1 MDVIQN
7 FFSSLGET
15 LEPVLSALKHVLIT
29 GFPFINVFVILIAG
43 ILGANLYG
51 KPNAHTKNLIV
62 KLLGVA
68 VILFGINELWKSLFV
83 LQEGVLEAK
92 GTLLVVISVLLGWL
106 FGEALMLDRLLGK
119 LGILLSRLF
128 SPKPTPAE
136 IAQLKKNKPSPEEIS
151 AEAKK
156 LCDCANGFV
165 IATVLCGFSSTL
177 FTGFLEGRATGEA
190 GPLLMKLAFDLVLV
204 FALAVIYGNGVSL
217 SGIPVLCVEL
227 FLWLADAKWGEIL
240 TDELVRQTALVG
252 GIILLCGGV
261 CLMYGKR
268 FRAANLLPALLLP
281 AVFTLSVN
289 KITEAVE
296 EEVNKK

>member
-7 FFSSLGET
+7 FFSSLGKT
-15 LEPVLSALKHVLIT
+15 LTHVLIT

-43 ILGANLYG
+43 ILGSSLYG
-51 KPNAHTKNLIV
+51 KPGAQTKNLIH
-62 KLLGVA
+62 KLLGVS
-68 VILFGINELWKSLFV
+68 VILFGINELWQSLFV
-83 LQEGVLEAK
+83 LEEGVLEAK

-106 FGEALMLDRLLGK
+106 FGEALMMDRLLGK
-119 LGILLSRLF
+119 LGILLSRAF
-128 SPKPTPAE
+128 APKPTPLE
-136 IAQLKKNKPSPEEIS
+136 IAQMKKNKPSPEEIS

-156 LCDCANGFV
+156 LCDCADGFV

-190 GPLLMKLAFDLVLV
+190 GPLLVKLAFDLVLV
-204 FALAVIYGNGVSL
+204 FVLAVLYGSGVSL

-227 FLWLADAKWGEIL
+227 LLWLVDSRWGEVL
-240 TDELVRQTALVG
+240 TVELTRQTALVG
-252 GIILLCGGV
+252 GIILLSGGI

-268 FRAANLLPALLLP
+268 FRAANLIPALLLP
-281 AVFTLSVN
+281 VLFTLSVN

-296 EEVNKK
+296 EEVKKK